1 MRMNVPNALST
12 MRIVLI
18 PFFLYT
24 YLTAQHESQY
34 VAAAVILA
42 VSGLTD
48 TVDGWIARHFNM
60 ITQLGKILDPVAD
73 KLTLAAV
80 VAALWIQKPH
90 LWPLYALFIAKE
102 VLMLLG
108 GLRLHHKKITIEG
121 AKWFGKLGT
130 ILFYIVMII
139 IVAVPQLTD
148 RTIVLMLA
156 VLLAVMLFALLQYVF
171 LFRRLIRSDGGK
183 AS

>member
-90 LWPLYALFIAKE
+90 LWPLYALLSPKKCSCCSGDFGCTTKKLRSKGQNGLENWGRSSFI
-102 VLMLLG
+102 L
-108 GLRLHHKKITIEG
+108 
-121 AKWFGKLGT
+121 
-130 ILFYIVMII
+130 
-139 IVAVPQLTD
+139 
-148 RTIVLMLA
+148 
-156 VLLAVMLFALLQYVF
+156 
-171 LFRRLIRSDGGK
+171 
-183 AS
+183 

>member
-80 VAALWIQKPH
+80 VAAL
-90 LWPLYALFIAKE
+90 L
-102 VLMLLG
+102 
-108 GLRLHHKKITIEG
+108 
-121 AKWFGKLGT
+121 
-130 ILFYIVMII
+130 
-139 IVAVPQLTD
+139 VPQN
-148 RTIVLMLA
+148 RIA
-156 VLLAVMLFALLQYVF
+156 
-171 LFRRLIRSDGGK
+171 I
-183 AS
+183 